1 MISFQSPPLYFQ
13 FKEISFAH
21 EILSDPNKREKYDMF
36 GEKGLMEGGMS
47 SGLYSFYYFIQIN
60 IGSRDFWNEK
70 SFLKWNTR

>member
-1 MISFQSPPLYFQ
+1 
-13 FKEISFAH
+13 
-21 EILSDPNKREKYDMF
+21 MF

-70 SFLKWNTR
+70 RFLKWNTR